1 MYWVLCCDCFQITP
15 DLVGTMSKSDWQK
28 VGMDLNSR
36 KGMLVR
42 QLSTNRVIPGLI
54 YEGNK
59 PKYHIKKEAIEELLI
74 LRLPLKEIAAR
85 LGVSTKT
92 LSRRMSEYGIGK
104 HTDISQADLQDQ
116 IKVVL
121 DQHPNTGES
130 MLQGHLAYR

>member
-1 MYWVLCCDCFQITP
+1 
-15 DLVGTMSKSDWQK
+15 MSKSDWQK
-28 VGMDLNSR
+28 VGMDWNSR

-59 PKYHIKKEAIEELLI
+59 PKYYIKKEAIEELLI

-85 LGVSTKT
+85 LGVSIKT